1 MRHHCLF
8 DFTSSKDDEE
18 NYLDQIVTR
27 QHLLS
32 ADVISIALLDINLK
46 NTIFITAF

>member
-1 MRHHCLF
+1 MKHHCLF
-8 DFTSSKDDEE
+8 DFTNSKDDEE
-18 NYLDQIVTR
+18 NYLDRIMKG

-32 ADVISIALLDINLK
+32 ADVISIAQLDINLK